1 MSKSVNCIMNAVFF
15 AIVLNIVLPM
25 ILSPFATQEEKQP
38 SGGAKSLSMKSQ
50 FMHMMVHHQ
59 QVPVTSSL
67 IVALI
72 VALAIMLGYALKP
85 SETIMKGFKIILKL
99 F

>member
-1 MSKSVNCIMNAVFF
+1 MSKSLNCIMNAVFF
-15 AIVLNIVLPM
+15 AIVLNIVLP
-25 ILSPFATQEEKQP
+25 ILLSPFATQEEIKP
-38 SGGAKSLSMKSQ
+38 NDGAASLPMKSQ
-50 FMHMMVHHQ
+50 FMHMMVHHE

-85 SETIMKGFKIILKL
+85 SENIMKGLKIIFK
-99 F
+99 